1 MARHNEK
8 QLRQGRGQG
17 QEQGQR
23 RGQGRGQGRGLGHDD
38 LRYMLQIHDVGV
50 SDVGHALDTDRRV
63 EVVHRDIQDE
73 VIIPNRSP
81 TREASGHPL
90 DKRTVEDIGRTS
102 RKDIGKGNDADFRFN
117 ETSKRYGSQENHRMH
132 LVRMRRSRKRLHPDN
147 KSSGPSFFR
156 NDRSRSPDRVR
167 RKKHKLNV
175 DKGEDNST
183 NQGYHN
189 QREPARRNLPPA
201 EIGANMRKYIKVNE
215 NVQDRMQSGTQRYT
229 NCVTTTSVEPLDSE
243 ERLKSSSTAEKE
255 DLASLILRT
264 VCVDYPGITDL
275 ANLRKT
281 LHQKKIINFSN
292 TQTLYEFL
300 KPYDNVFEIVGD
312 IDRDERMIEDGEVEE
327 TAAEDK
333 FLVTGHPNLLLC
345 QQHSK
350 KAGSCMQ
357 DCRSLHICKYFLLSK
372 CTMQEQRKTCIF
384 GHDMNTEHNK
394 EVMRKSLL
402 HKFKD
407 LIEIDVLRSLRY
419 RNSTTVP
426 AICNYYNKPK
436 GCNNAEC
443 GFMHVCSKFLHG
455 TCSASYMCNFSHDI
469 MAIQPLHCLQRY
481 GISPSKHDEKEVV
494 VKTLKSIATKKNHP
508 VDQGRQVQSST
519 ETQRGMFAGGYN
531 KTIAKP
537 NKRYQVARYFS
548 AIGFS
553 TSGEMKVSE
562 KLTKARNQNEQLQ
575 LEVKERQEEKEKEI
589 NLRNSSTGVW
599 TWSWM
604 SPKGAWS
611 DVTDSQIFEARYR
624 EYMQVRKRSFVI
636 NGKKCEVDFA
646 TKTGVIDGEVA
657 LRFKRDRKPECD
669 TKCPTPD
676 ITDNSHDTDVAGSDA
691 DVATKTGVIDGEDA
705 LSFKRDRKPDCDTK
719 CPTSDIMDDS
729 HVTDVAGSD
738 AGADVDVA
746 TKTGVIDGEDA
757 LSLKRVVKPDCDT
770 KCPTSDIM
778 DDSHVTDVAGSDA
791 GADVVVATKTGVID
805 GKDALRFKR
814 DRKPECDTKCPTPDI
829 MDDSHVTDVA
839 GSDAG
844 AAVDVATKTGVID
857 GEDALRFKGDRKP
870 DCDTKCPTPDI
881 MDDSHVTDVAVS
893 DAGAD
898 VVVATK
904 TGVIDG
910 KDALSFKGDMKP
922 DCDTKCPTL
931 DITDDSHVTDVAV
944 SNAGADVDVA
954 RKTGV
959 IDGEDALSFKRV
971 VKPDCDTKCPTSDIT
986 DDIHVTDVAGSDAG
1000 ADVDVATKTGV
1011 IDGEDALSLKRDRKP
1026 ECDTN
1031 CPKSDIMDN
1040 SHVTDVFGS
1049 DAGADVDVVTK
1060 TGVIDGE
1067 DALSFKRDRKPECG
1081 TKALR
1086 QT

>member
-1 MARHNEK
+1 MTSAT
-8 QLRQGRGQG
+8 RG
-17 QEQGQR
+17 
-23 RGQGRGQGRGLGHDD
+23 
-38 LRYMLQIHDVGV
+38 
-50 SDVGHALDTDRRV
+50 
-63 EVVHRDIQDE
+63 
-73 VIIPNRSP
+73 
-81 TREASGHPL
+81 
-90 DKRTVEDIGRTS
+90 
-102 RKDIGKGNDADFRFN
+102 
-117 ETSKRYGSQENHRMH
+117 
-132 LVRMRRSRKRLHPDN
+132 
-147 KSSGPSFFR
+147 
-156 NDRSRSPDRVR
+156 
-167 RKKHKLNV
+167 
-175 DKGEDNST
+175 
-183 NQGYHN
+183 
-189 QREPARRNLPPA
+189 
-201 EIGANMRKYIKVNE
+201 
-215 NVQDRMQSGTQRYT
+215 
-229 NCVTTTSVEPLDSE
+229 VTTASVEPVDSE

-264 VCVDYPGITDL
+264 VCVDYPGEVNL

-292 TQTLYEFL
+292 THTLYDFL
-300 KPYDNVFEIVGD
+300 KSYDNVFEIEGD
-312 IDRDERMIEDGEVEE
+312 TDRDERMIEDGEVEE

-402 HKFKD
+402 HTFKTKF
-407 LIEIDVLRSLRY
+407 EIDVLRSLRY

-455 TCSASYMCNFSHDI
+455 TCSASYMCNYSHDI
-469 MAIQPLHCLQRY
+469 MANRPLHCLQRY
-481 GISPSKHDEKEVV
+481 GISPSNDHETEVV
-494 VKTLKSIATKKNHP
+494 VKTLKSIATKKNNP

-531 KTIAKP
+531 KNIAKP
-537 NKRYQVARYFS
+537 NKRYQVARYFPTV
-548 AIGFS
+548 GFS

-562 KLTKARNQNEQLQ
+562 KLTKARNQNKQLQ
-575 LEVKERQEEKEKEI
+575 LEAKERQEEKEQEVS
-589 NLRNSSTGVW
+589 LRNSSTGVW

-604 SPKGAWS
+604 SPEGAWS

-624 EYMQVRKRSFVI
+624 EYMQARKRSFVI

-646 TKTGVIDGEVA
+646 TKTGVSDGEVA
-657 LRFKRDRKPECD
+657 LRFKRVRKLECD
-669 TKCPTPD
+669 TKCPTSD
-676 ITDNSHDTDVAGSDA
+676 ITDNSHVTDVAGSDA
-691 DVATKTGVIDGEDA
+691 GADVDVATKTGVIDGEDA
-705 LSFKRDRKPDCDTK
+705 LSFKRDRKPECDTKCPTSDITDDSHVTDVAGSDAGADVDVATKTGVIDGEDALSFKRDRKPECDTKCPTSDITDDSHVTDVAGSDAGANVGVATMTGVIDGEDALSFKRDRKPECDTK
-719 CPTSDIMDDS
+719 CPTSDIMDNSHVTDVFGSDAGANVDVATKTGVIDGEDALSFKRDRKPECDTKCPTPDITDDS

-757 LSLKRVVKPDCDT
+757 LSLKRDRKPECDT
-770 KCPTSDIM
+770 KCPTPDIT

-791 GADVVVATKTGVID
+791 GADV
-805 GKDALRFKR
+805 
-814 DRKPECDTKCPTPDI
+814 
-829 MDDSHVTDVA
+829 
-839 GSDAG
+839 
-844 AAVDVATKTGVID
+844 DVATKTGVID
-857 GEDALRFKGDRKP
+857 GEDALSLKRDRKP
-870 DCDTKCPTPDI
+870 
-881 MDDSHVTDVAVS
+881 
-893 DAGAD
+893 
-898 VVVATK
+898 
-904 TGVIDG
+904 
-910 KDALSFKGDMKP
+910 
-922 DCDTKCPTL
+922 
-931 DITDDSHVTDVAV
+931 
-944 SNAGADVDVA
+944 
-954 RKTGV
+954 
-959 IDGEDALSFKRV
+959 E
-971 VKPDCDTKCPTSDIT
+971 CDTKCPTSDIT
-986 DDIHVTDVAGSDAG
+986 DDSHVTDVAGSDAG